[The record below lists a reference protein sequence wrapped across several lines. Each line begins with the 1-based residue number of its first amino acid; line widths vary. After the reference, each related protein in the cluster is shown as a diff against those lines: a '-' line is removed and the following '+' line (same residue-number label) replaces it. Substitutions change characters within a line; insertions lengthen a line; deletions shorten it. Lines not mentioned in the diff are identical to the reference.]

1 MIMRDQDIYSSQ
13 DEATTS
19 LSSSESEEAK
29 GEEFSEE
36 IYPQEDGQPLVV
48 KEKCKEVSV
57 SSKRLAKKE
66 THFTIKT
73 NIKETFPLRQPPHF
87 LFCKKALA
95 SIATPLGLEFIPQV
109 KKLLDE
115 GLVRKSLNP
124 CALLVP
130 KIGVEGRSP
139 RYEEPRDLR
148 SNPFQGGGNDA
159 ILPRKGIGSFFH
171 GLFPSGWRLL
181 SPLLLCLSLHLYGGK
196 SPLKDL
202 IEAQRSSL
210 HRSPTSKLLSD
221 SSCLGQD
228 NKVKDFVDVM
238 LGFVG
243 SKEYEYRIEQPN
255 INAILLD
262 MLLGSMDTSATA
274 IEWTLSELL
283 KNPRVM
289 KKVQMELET
298 MVGMQRK
305 VKESDLDKL
314 EYLDMVIKEKM
325 RLHPVAPLLMPHQS
339 REDCMVGDF
348 FIPRKS
354 RVVVNAW
361 AIMRDSSAWSEAEK
375 FWPERFFFLK

>member
-1 MIMRDQDIYSSQ
+1 
-13 DEATTS
+13 
-19 LSSSESEEAK
+19 
-29 GEEFSEE
+29 
-36 IYPQEDGQPLVV
+36 
-48 KEKCKEVSV
+48 
-57 SSKRLAKKE
+57 
-66 THFTIKT
+66 
-73 NIKETFPLRQPPHF
+73 
-87 LFCKKALA
+87 
-95 SIATPLGLEFIPQV
+95 
-109 KKLLDE
+109 
-115 GLVRKSLNP
+115 
-124 CALLVP
+124 
-130 KIGVEGRSP
+130 
-139 RYEEPRDLR
+139 
-148 SNPFQGGGNDA
+148 
-159 ILPRKGIGSFFH
+159 
-171 GLFPSGWRLL
+171 
-181 SPLLLCLSLHLYGGK
+181 
-196 SPLKDL
+196 
-202 IEAQRSSL
+202 
-210 HRSPTSKLLSD
+210 
-221 SSCLGQD
+221 
-228 NKVKDFVDVM
+228 M

-375 FWPERFFFLK
+375 SMSGANKKMIEALAARKKEKYLKNLELGRIFKLYKSEKVK